1 MCIRDSVIDYWEMST
16 VGNAIDFGDLVRAVN
31 AQGSTNSPTRMVV
44 VGGRTPSVYYE
55 EIQSITIASKG
66 NAVDIGLWAWEVI
79 ESNKGTISSGHRG
92 FIGATGPNIAVIPT
106 IASMNVTDGGSCTVF
121 GCLLYTSPSPRDKR
135 QSRMPSSA

>member
-1 MCIRDSVIDYWEMST
+1 MST
-16 VGNAIDFGDLVRAVN
+16 IGDAIDFGDLVRATN
-31 AQGSTNSPTRMVV
+31 AQGSTNSPTRMVI

-92 FIGATGPNIAVIPT
+92 FIGGTGPNVAVIPT
-106 IASMNVTDGGSCTVF
+106 IASMNVADGGSCTVF
-121 GCLLYTSPSPRDKR
+121 GDLTFARRNCGGTSSKTR
-135 QSRMPSSA
+135 